1 MVFNQNFNFIAFSL
15 KVRCNN
21 ICCYNIFSSVFKKD
35 FKAATAK
42 ICSTIEYAKKKAT
55 VILSDRD
62 RENLQ
67 QVVTECEEQGAKA
80 VFAPFDLSNTKE
92 IQDTVSEVLKT
103 HPKINILISNGG
115 ISQRS
120 YAIET
125 PIEIDRRIL
134 EINFF
139 GAITLTKALLP
150 AIIAVG
156 GGNISVTSSMT
167 GKFGFPLRT
176 AYCASKHAVQGYFEA
191 LRAELH
197 DKNVKVTIVSPGRV
211 YTNIS
216 VNAIDK
222 DGKAH
227 GVLDPGQAKGISAE
241 KCARKIMK
249 AISRNK
255 KELWVGGSEI
265 LMIYIRKYMS
275 PLFHVLARKINP
287 T

>member
-1 MVFNQNFNFIAFSL
+1 MEYQGK
-15 KVRCNN
+15 KVW
-21 ICCYNIFSSVFKKD
+21 ITG
-35 FKAATAK
+35 AASGIGAALARVY
-42 ICSTIEYAKKKAT
+42 SKKKAI

-62 RENLQ
+62 EEKLREVYEVCAKL
-67 QVVTECEEQGAKA
+67 GGKA
-80 VFAPFDLSNTKE
+80 VFAPFDLEKPDE
-92 IQDTVSEVLKT
+92 IKKTAARILKDNS
-103 HPKINILISNGG
+103 KIDILISNGG

-125 PIEIDRRIL
+125 PIEIDRKIM

-139 GAITLTKALLP
+139 GAVILTKLLLP
-150 AIIAVG
+150 SLISQG
-156 GGNISVTSSMT
+156 GGKIAVTSSMT

-191 LRAELH
+191 LRAELF
-197 DKNVKVTIVSPGRV
+197 DKNVKITIISPGRV

-222 DGKAH
+222 EGKKH

-241 KCARKIMK
+241 KCAKKIES
-249 AISRNK
+249 AIRRNK
-255 KELWVGGSEI
+255 KELWVGGSELI
-265 LMIYIRKYMS
+265 MIYIRLYLS
-275 PLFHVLARKINP
+275 FLFHILVRKIKP

>member
-1 MVFNQNFNFIAFSL
+1 M
-15 KVRCNN
+15 
-21 ICCYNIFSSVFKKD
+21 KD
-35 FKAATAK
+35 
-42 ICSTIEYAKKKAT
+42 
-55 VILSDRD
+55 
-62 RENLQ
+62 
-67 QVVTECEEQGAKA
+67 
-80 VFAPFDLSNTKE
+80 
-92 IQDTVSEVLKT
+92 
-103 HPKINILISNGG
+103 HPKIHILISNGG

-150 AIIAVG
+150 ALIADG

-191 LRAELH
+191 LRAELY
-197 DKNVKVTIVSPGRV
+197 DKKVKVTIVSPGRV

-222 DGKAH
+222 DG
-227 GVLDPGQAKGISAE
+227 
-241 KCARKIMK
+241 
-249 AISRNK
+249 NK
-255 KELWVGGSEI
+255 HA
-265 LMIYIRKYMS
+265 YIRSNEECANATGHKWIM
-275 PLFHVLARKINP
+275 RCGTI
-287 T
+287 

>member
-1 MVFNQNFNFIAFSL
+1 MKLQDKTVWITGAASG
-15 KVRCNN
+15 
-21 ICCYNIFSSVFKKD
+21 IG
-35 FKAATAK
+35 KALA
-42 ICSTIEYAKKKAT
+42 IEYAKQKAI

-62 RENLQ
+62 KENLQ
-67 QVVTECEEQGAKA
+67 KTVNDCESLGSKA
-80 VFAPFDLSNTKE
+80 VFAPFDLAKTNE
-92 IQDTVSEVLKT
+92 IEETVAEVLKT

-150 AIIAVG
+150 ALIADG

-176 AYCASKHAVQGYFEA
+176 TYCASKHAVQGFFEA
-191 LRAELH
+191 LRAELY

-222 DGKAH
+222 DGKPH
-227 GVLDPGQAKGISAE
+227 GILDPGQAKGISAE
-241 KCARKIMK
+241 KCARKIVK
-249 AISRNK
+249 AIKRNK

-265 LMIYIRKYMS
+265 LMIYIRKYLS
-275 PLFHVLARKINP
+275 PLFHILARKINP

>member
-1 MVFNQNFNFIAFSL
+1 MNLQNKTVWITGAASG
-15 KVRCNN
+15 
-21 ICCYNIFSSVFKKD
+21 IG
-35 FKAATAK
+35 KALA
-42 ICSTIEYAKKKAT
+42 IGYSKKKAI

-67 QVVTECEEQGAKA
+67 AVVNECEKLGAKA
-80 VFAPFDLSNTKE
+80 VFAPFDLAKTDE
-92 IQDTVSEVLKT
+92 IEKAVAEVLKE

-125 PIEIDRRIL
+125 PIEIDRKIL

-150 AIIAVG
+150 ALIADG

-191 LRAELH
+191 LRAELY
-197 DKNVKVTIVSPGRV
+197 DKKVRVTIVSPGRV

-222 DGKAH
+222 DGNKH
-227 GVLDPGQAKGISAE
+227 GELDPGQAKGISAE
-241 KCARKIMK
+241 KCAHKIMK
-249 AISRNK
+249 AINRNK

-265 LMIYIRKYMS
+265 LMIYIRKYLS
-275 PLFHVLARKINP
+275 PLFHVLVRKIDP
-287 T
+287 Q

>member
-1 MVFNQNFNFIAFSL
+1 MNLQDKTVWITGAASG
-15 KVRCNN
+15 
-21 ICCYNIFSSVFKKD
+21 IG
-35 FKAATAK
+35 KALAM
-42 ICSTIEYAKKKAT
+42 EYARKKAI

-62 RENLQ
+62 EDGLKLVGEECQNL
-67 QVVTECEEQGAKA
+67 GAKT
-80 VFAPFDLSNTKE
+80 VLAPFDLAKAGE
-92 IQDTVSEVLKT
+92 IEKAAETVLKDY
-103 HPKINILISNGG
+103 PKVDILISNGG

-150 AIIAVG
+150 ALIANG
-156 GGNISVTSSMT
+156 GGNIAVTSSMT

-191 LRAELH
+191 LRAELF

-216 VNAIDK
+216 VNAIDGS
-222 DGKAH
+222 GKAH
-227 GVLDPGQAKGISAE
+227 GVMDPGQAKGITAQ

-265 LMIYIRKYMS
+265 LMIYIRKYLP
-275 PLFHVLARKINP
+275 PLFHYLARKIKP
-287 T
+287 M

>member
-1 MVFNQNFNFIAFSL
+1 MKLQDKTVWITGAASG
-15 KVRCNN
+15 
-21 ICCYNIFSSVFKKD
+21 IG
-35 FKAATAK
+35 KALA
-42 ICSTIEYAKKKAT
+42 IEYAKQKAI

-62 RENLQ
+62 KENLQ
-67 QVVTECEEQGAKA
+67 KTVNDCESLGSKA
-80 VFAPFDLSNTKE
+80 VFAPFDLAKTNE
-92 IQDTVSEVLKT
+92 IEETVAEVLKT

-150 AIIAVG
+150 ALIADG

-176 AYCASKHAVQGYFEA
+176 TYCASKHAVQGFFEA
-191 LRAELH
+191 LRAELY

-222 DGKAH
+222 DGKPH
-227 GVLDPGQAKGISAE
+227 GILDPGQAKGISAE
-241 KCARKIMK
+241 KCARKIVK
-249 AISRNK
+249 AIKRNK

-265 LMIYIRKYMS
+265 LMIYIRLYL
-275 PLFHVLARKINP
+275 PFLFHILARKIKP
-287 T
+287 M

>member
-1 MVFNQNFNFIAFSL
+1 MNL
-15 KVRCNN
+15 KDKTVW
-21 ICCYNIFSSVFKKD
+21 ITGAASGIG
-35 FKAATAK
+35 KALA
-42 ICSTIEYAKKKAT
+42 IEYSKKSAI

-62 RENLQ
+62 IENLQ
-67 QVVTECEEQGAKA
+67 KVVDECEELGAKT
-80 VFAPFDLSNTKE
+80 VFAPFDLSKTDE
-92 IQDTVSEVLKT
+92 IEAAVAKVLKVY
-103 HPKINILISNGG
+103 PKINILISNGG

-125 PIEIDRRIL
+125 PIEIDRKIL

-150 AIIAVG
+150 ALIDDG

-176 AYCASKHAVQGYFEA
+176 SYCASKHAVQGFFEA

-197 DKNVKVTIVSPGRV
+197 TKNVKVTIVSPGRV

-216 VNAIDK
+216 LNAIDK
-222 DGKAH
+222 DGNRH
-227 GVLDPGQAKGISAE
+227 GTLDPGQAKGISAE
-241 KCARKIMK
+241 KCARKIMR
-249 AISRNK
+249 AINRNK

>member
-1 MVFNQNFNFIAFSL
+1 MDYKEKTVWITG
-15 KVRCNN
+15 
-21 ICCYNIFSSVFKKD
+21 
-35 FKAATAK
+35 AASGIGRALAV
-42 ICSTIEYAKKKAT
+42 EYAKKQAT

-62 RENLQ
+62 KENLQ
-67 QVVTECEEQGAKA
+67 ATVKECEKLGTKA
-80 VFAPFDLSNTKE
+80 VYAPFDLAKADE
-92 IQDTVSEVLKT
+92 IEKAVNDVLKIY
-103 HPKINILISNGG
+103 PKINILISNGG

-125 PIEIDRRIL
+125 PVEIDRKIF

-139 GAITLTKALLP
+139 GAVTLTKALLP
-150 AIIAVG
+150 ALIADG
-156 GGNISVTSSMT
+156 GGHISVTSSMT

-191 LRAELH
+191 LRAELY

-216 VNAIDK
+216 INAIDK

-227 GVLDPGQAKGISAE
+227 GILDPGQTKGISAE

-249 AISRNK
+249 AIERNK

>member
-1 MVFNQNFNFIAFSL
+1 MNL
-15 KVRCNN
+15 KDKTVW
-21 ICCYNIFSSVFKKD
+21 ITG
-35 FKAATAK
+35 AASGIGRALAM
-42 ICSTIEYAKKKAT
+42 EYAKRQST

-62 RENLQ
+62 KENLQ
-67 QVVTECEEQGAKA
+67 AVVEECRKLGAKA
-80 VFAPFDLSNTKE
+80 VFAPFDLSKSEE
-92 IQDTVSEVLKT
+92 IEKTVKDVLVD
-103 HPKINILISNGG
+103 HPKIHILISNGG

-125 PIEIDRRIL
+125 PVEIDRKIL

-139 GAITLTKALLP
+139 GAVTLTKALLP
-150 AIIAVG
+150 SLISEG

-197 DKNVKVTIVSPGRV
+197 DKHVKVTIVSPGRV

-222 DGKAH
+222 DGKKH

-241 KCARKIMK
+241 KCAKKIVK
-249 AISRNK
+249 AINRNK

-275 PLFHVLARKINP
+275 PLFHVLARKISP
-287 T
+287 Q

>member
-1 MVFNQNFNFIAFSL
+1 MNLQNKTVWITGAASG
-15 KVRCNN
+15 
-21 ICCYNIFSSVFKKD
+21 IG
-35 FKAATAK
+35 KALAL
-42 ICSTIEYAKKKAT
+42 EYAKKRAI

-62 RENLQ
+62 KENLQ
-67 QVVTECEEQGAKA
+67 EVVAECESLGAKA
-80 VFAPFDLSNTKE
+80 IFAPFDLAKTGE
-92 IQDTVSEVLKT
+92 ILQAVAQVLKE
-103 HPKINILISNGG
+103 HPKLHILISNGG

-120 YAIET
+120 LAIET
-125 PIEIDRRIL
+125 PIEIDRKIL

-150 AIIAVG
+150 ALIAGG

-191 LRAELH
+191 LRAELYP
-197 DKNVKVTIVSPGRV
+197 KNVKVTIVSPGRV

-222 DGKAH
+222 NGKSH
-227 GVLDPGQAKGISAE
+227 GVIDPGQAKGISAE

-255 KELWVGGSEI
+255 KELWVGGPEI
-265 LMIYIRKYMS
+265 LMIYIRKYIS
-275 PLFHVLARKINP
+275 PLFHLLARKISP